1 MKCEVSLLDR
11 RSRVSDLDKVMFL
24 STLLFNEYSKTMVER
39 MRRML
44 NVIILRD
51 SNKSLNLFN
60 NPFL

>member
-24 STLLFNEYSKTMVER
+24 STLLFNKYSKTMVER